1 MEGFPS
7 QEFTDSLIRPTMYD
21 MNDQDSLMVGLPLLT
36 SFQGETMQALH
47 SHNGESLGSTGWL
60 INSDSIIGR
69 GPTMDFLPAGSSDT
83 LCHRQLH
90 ELCLGGAPV
99 VSCSLTAGEGN
110 NFGMPLQQGIPQEY
124 FRDFASNSCATSS
137 SSAALTSLNCG
148 YGGFSD
154 DSNVKWGLNK
164 FPFQPEFCWK
174 SGFQPIQFSEA
185 LNPNGWLPASDSMC
199 SNNPC
204 GSSNPS
210 NELSLSLATN
220 GQPVICGASY
230 GAQWSDTSSGSGRE
244 LSLSFGSSNKSAEC
258 SQIILGSRY
267 LHVVQKV
274 LSEVVSYSLGGMDP
288 SSCSFSGLLGS
299 GANVSQSCIADQ
311 QTSSFTGVDG
321 SLDAPVES
329 PFGRQEVEIKKSQL
343 LSLLQMVDDQ
353 YNQCLDEIHTVVSAF
368 HAATELDPRI
378 HTRFA
383 LQAVVHLYK
392 TIRNKISCEILR
404 MGVRIG
410 DGSCEE
416 NEKSFEKSFVQK
428 QWALHQLK
436 RKDRQLWR
444 PQRGLPEKSVSVLR
458 AWMFQNFLH
467 PYPKDAEKHL
477 LAIKSGLT
485 RSQVSN
491 WFINARVRLWK
502 PLIEEMYTELNRKKG
517 RQGEKAA
524 EDSNSRGNLSIYN
537 QRLDNTSG

>member
-1 MEGFPS
+1 MEGFLS
-7 QEFTDSLIRPTMYD
+7 QEFTDSLVRSTMYD
-21 MNDQDSLMVGLPLLT
+21 MSGRDSLMVGLPLLT
-36 SFQGETMQALH
+36 SFHGETMQALN
-47 SHNGESLGSTGWL
+47 SHNGESLSPTGWL
-60 INSDSIIGR
+60 INGDAIIGR

-83 LCHRQLH
+83 LCHRQIH
-90 ELCLGGAPV
+90 DLCLG
-99 VSCSLTAGEGN
+99 SCPLTAGEGN

-124 FRDFASNSCATSS
+124 SRDFVSNSCATSS
-137 SSAALTSLNCG
+137 SSVALASLNCG

-154 DSNVKWGLNK
+154 YSNGKWGLNK
-164 FPFQPEFCWK
+164 FLFQPEFSWK

-185 LNPNGWLPASDSMC
+185 LNPNGWLPANDASMC
-199 SNNPC
+199 SNHPC

-210 NELSLSLATN
+210 NGLSRSLATN

-230 GAQWSDTSSGSGRE
+230 GTQCSDTSSGSGRE
-244 LSLSFGSSNKSAEC
+244 LSLSFGSSSKSAEC
-258 SQIILGSRY
+258 SQLILGSRY
-267 LHVVQKV
+267 LHVVQKI
-274 LSEVVSYSLGGMDP
+274 LSEVVSYSLGSVDP
-288 SSCSFSGLLGS
+288 SSCNFSGLLGS
-299 GANVSQSCIADQ
+299 GANVSQS
-311 QTSSFTGVDG
+311 VDG

-329 PFGRQEVEIKKSQL
+329 PLGRQEVEIKKSQL

-353 YNQCLDEIHTVVSAF
+353 YNQCLDEIHTVISAF

-392 TIRNKISCEILR
+392 TIRNKISCQILR

-436 RKDRQLWR
+436 RKDEQLWR

-524 EDSNSRGNLSIYN
+524 EDTNSRGNPSIYN
-537 QRLDNTSG
+537 QRFDDTSG